1 MHLVKNL
8 KYLIWADKKSLPKL
22 TYSEYLDFAAA
33 QCGMLPE
40 RFRDIL
46 RNDAIATGREEY
58 QIKTHYEDL
67 GYDLTAIR
75 DTDLFS
81 ETPDYMQFELLREN
95 LMYLL
100 RKIPRGG
107 NAEVVKA
114 VDIDPSTLSRWKKGL
129 TIPDKYHLRLIC
141 EYFHMAEDSLRTE
154 FLFLDLEPVT
164 TQSKKNLC
172 KEWIDQMSPEEFDA
186 LFPALKK
193 LIK

>member
-8 KYLIWADKKSLPKL
+8 KYLIWSDKKSLPKL
-22 TYSEYLDFAAA
+22 TYSEYLDFAAV

-40 RFRDIL
+40 RLRDIL
-46 RNDAIATGREEY
+46 RNDTVASAKEEQ
-58 QIKTHYEDL
+58 QIKQHYADL

-75 DTDLFS
+75 DTDLFPEMS
-81 ETPDYMQFELLREN
+81 DYMQYELLREN
-95 LMYLL
+95 LIYLL
-100 RKIPRGG
+100 GKIPRGG
-107 NAEVVKA
+107 NADLVSA

-141 EYFHMAEDSLRTE
+141 EYFHITEDLMRTG

-172 KEWIDQMSPEEFDA
+172 KEWIEQMSPEEFDA